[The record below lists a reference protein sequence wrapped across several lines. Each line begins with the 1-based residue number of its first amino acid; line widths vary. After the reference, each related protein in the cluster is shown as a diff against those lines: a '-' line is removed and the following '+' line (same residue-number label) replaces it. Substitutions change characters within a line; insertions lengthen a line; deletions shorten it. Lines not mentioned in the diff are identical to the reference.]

1 MEVENPTAVTTM
13 SWGHRAPRNIGSRGR
28 TPPSRKGKTQRA
40 KDDARGSQVIDPYLD
55 RVDGVSQRNRDS
67 QTNQDEGS
75 TASVFERY
83 KRRSASSSTSSSDS
97 SRTITSEDSQSH
109 ADPHR
114 GAASV
119 SGTTESIGTRKS
131 NKRGGRKQHSGN
143 QKKKQK
149 QQQQQQQQQPPT
161 TIRIEDDRFDRVLL
175 IQPRQEAL
183 NYAKEVTET
192 SPDDYHVF
200 WVDGSTAA
208 NEAAPSGV
216 AVVHGHNGQ
225 DADELYCLEE
235 IRLSQLA
242 ELFAIG
248 AGLRA
253 AVRHLERLQVSGHV
267 VQVFTDC
274 QAAMEMLR
282 PRTKKLS
289 PLAGRLV
296 RLVDALSHRLC
307 SMGVKVELHWVPGH
321 QCVRG
326 HKRADLLSRTITN
339 FMMNNLADK
348 IDQINAVRVDCTF
361 LELS

>member
-28 TPPSRKGKTQRA
+28 TPPSRKGKSQRA

-55 RVDGVSQRNRDS
+55 RVDGVSQRNRGS

-75 TASVFERY
+75 TASVFGRY
-83 KRRSASSSTSSSDS
+83 KRRSASSSTSSSAS

-149 QQQQQQQQQPPT
+149 QQQQQQPPT

-175 IQPRQEAL
+175 IKPRQEAL

>member
-1 MEVENPTAVTTM
+1 MEVENPRAVTPI
-13 SWGHRAPRNIGSRGR
+13 SWGQRSPQNIRSRGHKLSFRKDKAQRAEGDVRGSRVVDR
-28 TPPSRKGKTQRA
+28 VPS
-40 KDDARGSQVIDPYLD
+40 LD
-55 RVDGVSQRNRDS
+55 RVESENVSQRNRDS
-67 QTNQDEGS
+67 QT
-75 TASVFERY
+75 APVFDRQ
-83 KRRSASSSTSSSDS
+83 KRRSASSSTTTSSAS
-97 SRTITSEDSQSH
+97 SRTIPSGDSKIQ
-109 ADPHR
+109 D
-114 GAASV
+114 AASV
-119 SGTTESIGTRKS
+119 SGPTESVVTRKS
-131 NKRGGRKQHSGN
+131 NKRGVRKQHPGN

-149 QQQQQQQQQPPT
+149 QQQQQLLPPPI
-161 TIRIEDDRFDRVLL
+161 IRIQDDRFDRVLL
-175 IQPRQEAL
+175 IKPRQEAL
-183 NYAKEVTET
+183 NYAKGVTET

-216 AVVHGHNGQ
+216 AVIHGHSGR
-225 DADELYCLEE
+225 DADELYCVDE

-253 AVRHLERLQVSGHV
+253 AVRQLGRLQVSGHV
-267 VQVFTDC
+267 VQFFTDC

-282 PRTKKLS
+282 PGAKRLS

-321 QCVRG
+321 QCVLG
-326 HKRADLLSRTITN
+326 HKRADLLSRVITK
-339 FMMNNLADK
+339 FLMNNLDDK
-348 IDQINAVRVDCTF
+348 IDQINAVRVDCTY

>member
-1 MEVENPTAVTTM
+1 MEVENPRAVTPI
-13 SWGHRAPRNIGSRGR
+13 SWGQRSPQNIRSRGHKLSFRKDKAQRAEGDVRGSRVVDR
-28 TPPSRKGKTQRA
+28 VPS
-40 KDDARGSQVIDPYLD
+40 LD
-55 RVDGVSQRNRDS
+55 RVESENVSQRNRDS
-67 QTNQDEGS
+67 QT
-75 TASVFERY
+75 APVFDRQ
-83 KRRSASSSTSSSDS
+83 KRRSASSSTTSSSSAS
-97 SRTITSEDSQSH
+97 SRTITSGDSKIQ
-109 ADPHR
+109 D
-114 GAASV
+114 AASV
-119 SGTTESIGTRKS
+119 SGPTESVVTRKS
-131 NKRGGRKQHSGN
+131 NKRGVRKQHPGN
-143 QKKKQK
+143 HKKKQK
-149 QQQQQQQQQPPT
+149 QQQQQQLLPPP
-161 TIRIEDDRFDRVLL
+161 TIRIQDDRFDRVLL
-175 IQPRQEAL
+175 IKPRQEAL

-216 AVVHGHNGQ
+216 AVIHGHSGR
-225 DADELYCLEE
+225 DADELYCVDE

-253 AVRHLERLQVSGHV
+253 AVRQLGRLQVSGHV
-267 VQVFTDC
+267 VQFFTDC

-282 PRTKKLS
+282 PGAKKLS

-321 QCVRG
+321 QCVLG
-326 HKRADLLSRTITN
+326 HKRADLLSRVITK
-339 FMMNNLADK
+339 FLMNNLDDK
-348 IDQINAVRVDCTF
+348 IDQIHAVRVDCTY

>member
-1 MEVENPTAVTTM
+1 MEVGNPRAVTPI
-13 SWGHRAPRNIGSRGR
+13 SWGQRSQYIRSRGHKLSFRKDKAQRAEGDVRGSRVVDR
-28 TPPSRKGKTQRA
+28 VPS
-40 KDDARGSQVIDPYLD
+40 LD
-55 RVDGVSQRNRDS
+55 RVESESVSQRNRDS
-67 QTNQDEGS
+67 QT
-75 TASVFERY
+75 APVFDRQ
-83 KRRSASSSTSSSDS
+83 KRRSASSSTTSSSAN
-97 SRTITSEDSQSH
+97 SRTITSGDSKIQ
-109 ADPHR
+109 D
-114 GAASV
+114 AASD
-119 SGTTESIGTRKS
+119 SGTTESVVTRKS
-131 NKRGGRKQHSGN
+131 NKRGVRKQHPEN

-149 QQQQQQQQQPPT
+149 QQQQLLPPP
-161 TIRIEDDRFDRVLL
+161 TIRIQDDRFDRVLL
-175 IQPRQEAL
+175 IKPRQEAL

-216 AVVHGHNGQ
+216 AVIHGHSGR
-225 DADELYCLEE
+225 DADELYCVDE
-235 IRLSQLA
+235 IRISQLA

-253 AVRHLERLQVSGHV
+253 AVRQLGRLQVSGHV
-267 VQVFTDC
+267 VQFFTDC

-282 PRTKKLS
+282 PGAKRLS

-321 QCVRG
+321 QCVLG
-326 HKRADLLSRTITN
+326 HKRADLLSRVVTK
-339 FMMNNLADK
+339 FMMNNLDDK
-348 IDQINAVRVDCTF
+348 IDQINAVRVDCTY

>member
-28 TPPSRKGKTQRA
+28 TPPSRKGRAQRA
-40 KDDARGSQVIDPYLD
+40 KDVARGSQAIDPYLD
-55 RVDGVSQRNRDS
+55 GVDGVSQRNRDS
-67 QTNQDEGS
+67 QTNEDEGS

-83 KRRSASSSTSSSDS
+83 KRRSASSSTSSSDNS
-97 SRTITSEDSQSH
+97 GTITSEDSQSH

-119 SGTTESIGTRKS
+119 SGTTESK
-131 NKRGGRKQHSGN
+131 
-143 QKKKQK
+143 
-149 QQQQQQQQQPPT
+149 QQQQQPPN
-161 TIRIEDDRFDRVLL
+161 TIRIKDDRFDRVLL
-175 IQPRQEAL
+175 IKPRQEAL
-183 NYAKEVTET
+183 NYAREVTET
-192 SPDDYHVF
+192 SPDDNHVF

-216 AVVHGHNGQ
+216 AVIHGHSGK

-253 AVRHLERLQVSGHV
+253 AVRRLERLQVSGHV

-307 SMGVKVELHWVPGH
+307 SMRVKVELHWVPGH

-326 HKRADLLSRTITN
+326 HKRADLLSRTITS

-348 IDQINAVRVDCTF
+348 INQINAVRVDCTF

>member
-1 MEVENPTAVTTM
+1 M
-13 SWGHRAPRNIGSRGR
+13 SWGHRAPRKIGSRGR
-28 TPPSRKGKTQRA
+28 TPPSRKGKAQRA
-40 KDDARGSQVIDPYLD
+40 KDDARGSQAIDPYLD
-55 RVDGVSQRNRDS
+55 GVDGVSQRNRDS
-67 QTNQDEGS
+67 QTNEDEGS

-83 KRRSASSSTSSSDS
+83 KRRSASSSTSISDN
-97 SRTITSEDSQSH
+97 SRTITNEDSQSH
-109 ADPHR
+109 ADPHQVEQA
-114 GAASV
+114 G
-119 SGTTESIGTRKS
+119 GGG
-131 NKRGGRKQHSGN
+131 GGRKQHSGS

-149 QQQQQQQQQPPT
+149 QQQQQQPPN
-161 TIRIEDDRFDRVLL
+161 TIRIKDDRFDRVLL
-175 IQPRQEAL
+175 IKPRQEAL

-192 SPDDYHVF
+192 SPDDNHVF

-216 AVVHGHNGQ
+216 AVIHGHSGQ

-253 AVRHLERLQVSGHV
+253 AVRQLERLQVSGHV

-296 RLVDALSHRLC
+296 RRVDALSHRLC

-326 HKRADLLSRTITN
+326 HKRADLLSRTITS

-348 IDQINAVRVDCTF
+348 INQINAVRVDCTF

>member
-13 SWGHRAPRNIGSRGR
+13 SWGHRAPRNMGSRGR
-28 TPPSRKGKTQRA
+28 TPPSRKGKSQRA

-83 KRRSASSSTSSSDS
+83 KRRSASSRTSS
-97 SRTITSEDSQSH
+97 SEDSQSY

-131 NKRGGRKQHSGN
+131 NKRGGRKQHSGS

-149 QQQQQQQQQPPT
+149 QQQPPA
-161 TIRIEDDRFDRVLL
+161 TIRFEDDRFDRVLL
-175 IQPRQEAL
+175 IKSRQEAL

-216 AVVHGHNGQ
+216 AVIHGHNGQ

-348 IDQINAVRVDCTF
+348 IDQINAVRVDCAF
-361 LELS
+361 LEFPEHIYCV

>member
-1 MEVENPTAVTTM
+1 MNFENPTAVTTM
-13 SWGHRAPRNIGSRGR
+13 SCGHRAPRNMGSRGR
-28 TPPSRKGKTQRA
+28 TLPSRKGKAQRA
-40 KDDARGSQVIDPYLD
+40 KDDTRGSQVIDPCLD

-67 QTNQDEGS
+67 QTNEDQGS
-75 TASVFERY
+75 TAPVFERH
-83 KRRSASSSTSSSDS
+83 KRRSAGSSTSNSDS

-109 ADPHR
+109 ADPHQ

-119 SGTTESIGTRKS
+119 SGTTESVGTRKS
-131 NKRGGRKQHSGN
+131 NKRGGRKQHSGS

-149 QQQQQQQQQPPT
+149 QQQQQQQPPT

-175 IQPRQEAL
+175 IKPRQEAL

-192 SPDDYHVF
+192 SPDDHHVF

-216 AVVHGHNGQ
+216 AVIHGHSGQ
-225 DADELYCLEE
+225 DADELYCLDE

-282 PRTKKLS
+282 PVTKKLS

-348 IDQINAVRVDCTF
+348 IGQTNAVRVDCTF
-361 LELS
+361 LD

>member
-1 MEVENPTAVTTM
+1 MEVENPRAVTPI
-13 SWGHRAPRNIGSRGR
+13 SWAQRSPQNIRSRGHKL
-28 TPPSRKGKTQRA
+28 SFRKDKAQRA
-40 KDDARGSQVIDPYLD
+40 EGDVRSSRVVDRVPSLD
-55 RVDGVSQRNRDS
+55 RVEFENVSQRNRDS
-67 QTNQDEGS
+67 QT
-75 TASVFERY
+75 APVFDRQ
-83 KRRSASSSTSSSDS
+83 KRRSASSSTISSSAS
-97 SRTITSEDSQSH
+97 SRTITSGDSKIQ
-109 ADPHR
+109 D
-114 GAASV
+114 AASV
-119 SGTTESIGTRKS
+119 SGPTESVVTRKS
-131 NKRGGRKQHSGN
+131 NKRGVRKQHPGN

-149 QQQQQQQQQPPT
+149 QQQQQLLPPPT
-161 TIRIEDDRFDRVLL
+161 IQIQDDRFDRVLL
-175 IQPRQEAL
+175 IKPRQEAL
-183 NYAKEVTET
+183 NYAKGVTET

-216 AVVHGHNGQ
+216 AVIHGHSGR
-225 DADELYCLEE
+225 DADELYCVDE

-253 AVRHLERLQVSGHV
+253 AIRQLGRLQVSGHV
-267 VQVFTDC
+267 VQFFTDC

-282 PRTKKLS
+282 PGTKKLS

-321 QCVRG
+321 QCVLG
-326 HKRADLLSRTITN
+326 HKRADLLSRVVTK
-339 FMMNNLADK
+339 FMMNNLDDK
-348 IDQINAVRVDCTF
+348 IDQINAVRVDCTY

>member
-1 MEVENPTAVTTM
+1 MEVENPTAVTIM
-13 SWGHRAPRNIGSRGR
+13 SWGHRVPRNIGSRGR
-28 TPPSRKGKTQRA
+28 TPPSRKGKAQRA
-40 KDDARGSQVIDPYLD
+40 KDVARGSQAIDPYLD
-55 RVDGVSQRNRDS
+55 GVDGVSQRNRDS
-67 QTNQDEGS
+67 QTNEDEGS

-83 KRRSASSSTSSSDS
+83 KRRSASSSTSSSDN

-119 SGTTESIGTRKS
+119 SRTTESVGTRKS
-131 NKRGGRKQHSGN
+131 NKRGGRKQHPGS
-143 QKKKQK
+143 QKKNQK
-149 QQQQQQQQQPPT
+149 QQQQQQQPPN
-161 TIRIEDDRFDRVLL
+161 TIQIKDDRFDRVLL
-175 IQPRQEAL
+175 IKPRQEAL
-183 NYAKEVTET
+183 NYAREVTET
-192 SPDDYHVF
+192 SPDDNHVF

-208 NEAAPSGV
+208 NGAAPSGV
-216 AVVHGHNGQ
+216 AVIHGHSGK

-253 AVRHLERLQVSGHV
+253 AVRQLERLQVSGHV

-307 SMGVKVELHWVPGH
+307 SMRVKVELHWVPGH

-326 HKRADLLSRTITN
+326 HKRADLS
-339 FMMNNLADK
+339 
-348 IDQINAVRVDCTF
+348 
-361 LELS
+361 